1 MTNLPIPLTSTDLGQ
16 FTRALSR
23 QLGETAPSHLTLM
36 NMLARAAGFQNVQHM
51 RVAIVVA
58 DPMVEPPPVPPPP
71 VPPPPVDARKVS
83 RALQQF
89 DTLGRLAHWP
99 AKRNMQ
105 TLALWAIWAALPA
118 GQKLQEGQISALI
131 DGEHLFG
138 DAAILRRDMVGCGL
152 LSRQDGGV
160 DYLRIEQ
167 MPPPE
172 AKALIQAVAARRKAR
187 GLPARGAI

>member
-1 MTNLPIPLTSTDLGQ
+1 MMTNIPLPLNSPDLGQ
-16 FTRALSR
+16 FARALSR
-23 QLGETAPSHLTLM
+23 QLGENAPSHLTLM

-51 RVAIVVA
+51 RAT
-58 DPMVEPPPVPPPP
+58 MVEAKPLAVPPPVPQ
-71 VPPPPVDARKVS
+71 PVDARKVA

-89 DTLGRLAHWP
+89 DPLGRLAHWP

-118 GQKLQEGQISALI
+118 GKKLQEGQISALI

-138 DAAILRRDMVGCGL
+138 DAALLRRDMVGCGL
-152 LSRQDGGV
+152 LARQDGGV
-160 DYLRIEQ
+160 DYLRVEQ

-172 AKALIQAVAARRKAR
+172 AKALIHAVATRRKAR
-187 GLPARGAI
+187 GLPARGAA

>member
-1 MTNLPIPLTSTDLGQ
+1 MTNLPLPLITPDLGK

-23 QLGETAPSHLTLM
+23 QLGENAPSHLTLM

-51 RVAIVVA
+51 RAAIVLNEPLA
-58 DPMVEPPPVPPPP
+58 EPPPVPT
-71 VPPPPVDARKVS
+71 PPVDARKVS

-89 DTLGRLAHWP
+89 DPLGRLAHWP

-118 GQKLQEGQISALI
+118 GKKLQEGQISALI
-131 DGEHLFG
+131 DREHLFG

-160 DYLRIEQ
+160 DYLRVEQ
-167 MPPPE
+167 VPPPE
-172 AKALIQAVAARRKAR
+172 AKALIHAVAARRKAR
-187 GLPARGAI
+187 GLPARGAA